1 MRNLFNIVR
10 FAWPYMRRYRHR
22 LFLGI
27 LCGVLFGFINGA
39 TLGIAKTLIERLAPS
54 PAIASLATPA
64 HATVNAWAAQIKVIL
79 AQAKDFTSQLLDP
92 WLPFMGR
99 HMDWRQI
106 LGGLL
111 LLPLLV
117 IVRGAMGYL
126 TTYCLMWTSE
136 RMVNDLRVAVLKK
149 LNSLSLDFFNRST
162 MGDLLTRING
172 DTTTLQSS
180 LTGSL
185 SDAIKDPMTIISMV
199 TVLCVMDWQLT
210 LVATSFVVVSV
221 VPMRLLGRKARRAS
235 QGGLNASISQS
246 SLLVEAL
253 SGIRVIKAFALENEQ
268 ENRFRELSNQRVHH
282 GMKGVQ
288 ARGLVH
294 PIVESVST
302 LGVGVLIVWI
312 VYTSRSVADMAAL
325 LMGLIMLY
333 QPVKRLAALNIAF
346 YEASVSVD
354 RLNNIFRE
362 QPTVKEAPQPKHI
375 ERFTSELRF
384 ENVSFSYGNQLV
396 VREVNLTIP
405 GGFKL
410 GIAGESGCGKSTL
423 VNLIFRFYDP
433 TRGLITVDGLDLRE
447 IAVNDL
453 RGLMALVSQE
463 VVIFDKTAAENIA
476 CGRRGATRAEV
487 EQAARFANAHEFITQ
502 LPQGYDTRIGERG
515 VTLSG
520 GQRQRLSIARAF
532 VRNAPILVLDEATA
546 ALDSQSEAE
555 VQAAIDRLAENR
567 TVISIAHRLS
577 TLMTSDRIIVLE
589 QGKIIEDGAFAEL
602 LQKGGAFAAMARRQ
616 GIVAAAVNP
625 P

>member
-1 MRNLFNIVR
+1 MRNLLNIVR
-10 FAWPYMRRYRHR
+10 FAWPYLRRYRHR

-39 TLGIAKTLIERLAPS
+39 TLGVAKTLIERLAPS
-54 PAIASLATPA
+54 PVAAASAAAAPA
-64 HATVNAWAAQIKVIL
+64 AVNAWSVQLKVIL
-79 AQAKDFTSQLLDP
+79 AHARDFTNQLLDP

-99 HMDWRQI
+99 HMDWRQV

-111 LLPLLV
+111 FLPLLV

-221 VPMRLLGRKARRAS
+221 VPMRLLGRKARQAS

-253 SGIRVIKAFALENEQ
+253 SGIRVIKAFALETEQ

-433 TRGLITVDGLDLRE
+433 TRGRITVDGLDLRE

-589 QGKIIEDGAFAEL
+589 QGRIIEDGAFAEL

-616 GIVAAAVNP
+616 GIVAAAVSP

>member
-1 MRNLFNIVR
+1 MRNLVNIVR

-22 LFLGI
+22 LLAGI
-27 LCGVLFGFINGA
+27 LFAALFGLINGVSVWA
-39 TLGIAKTLIERLAPS
+39 TKTMVERLTVAPTVS
-54 PAIASLATPA
+54 
-64 HATVNAWAAQIKVIL
+64 ATVPTAAVAAASSVDSWLTALK
-79 AQAKDFTSQLLDP
+79 THTNELLDS
-92 WLPFMGR
+92 WLPLMGR
-99 HMDWRQI
+99 PMDWRQF

-117 IVRGAMGYL
+117 ITRSSASYL
-126 TTYCLMWTSE
+126 SVYCLMWTSQ
-136 RMVNDLRVAVLKK
+136 RMVNDLRMAVLRK

-172 DTTTLQSS
+172 DTAMLQNS
-180 LTGSL
+180 LTGGL
-185 SDAIKDPMTIISMV
+185 SDLIKDPMSIISL
-199 TVLCVMDWQLT
+199 TTALCVIDWQMT
-210 LVATSFVVVSV
+210 LVAVGFLLTSL
-221 VPMRLLGRKARRAS
+221 VPLRLLGKKARRAS
-235 QGGLNASISQS
+235 QGGLTAGISQS
-246 SLLVEAL
+246 SQLVEAL
-253 SGIRVIKAFALENEQ
+253 AGIRVVKAFAMEEEQ
-268 ENRFRELSNQRVHH
+268 EDRFRSLCNVIVHH

-288 ARGLVH
+288 ARGLVQ
-294 PIVESVST
+294 PIIESISM
-302 LGVGVLIVWI
+302 LGLGVLIVWI
-312 VYTSRSVADMAAL
+312 VYTSRSVANMAGL
-325 LMGLIMLY
+325 LMGMFMLY
-333 QPVKRLAALNIAF
+333 QPVKRLAALNILF

-354 RLNNIFRE
+354 RLYHIFGE
-362 QPTVKEAPQPKHI
+362 QPTVKESPQARRVAQFASGI
-375 ERFTSELRF
+375 RF

-396 VREVNLTIP
+396 VRDVNLVIP
-405 GGFKL
+405 RGFKL

-433 TRGLITVDGLDLRE
+433 THGRITLDGQDLRE

-463 VVIFDKTAAENIA
+463 IVLFDKTAAENIA

-487 EQAARFANAHEFITQ
+487 EEAARLANAHDFIMQ

-546 ALDSQSEAE
+546 ALDSQAEAE
-555 VQAAIDRLAENR
+555 VQAAIDRLAEHR

-589 QGKIIEDGAFAEL
+589 QGRIVEDGIFTEL

-616 GIVAAAVNP
+616 GIVAEAVQP
-625 P
+625 D